1 MYPNR
6 GMNHQ
11 ILKMSLVERGIS
23 WNKEIR
29 GKDGIKGCYV
39 NVIQK
44 NNKEKSEKV
53 DNFYEENKRLKKIIE
68 ELENKLKEFENDNGE
83 KTIKSIIEN
92 ETKKLNIKNEQHNK
106 IKLTP
111 FESFKKITD
120 DNIKVLTDIK
130 KTNKSEDFEELEE
143 LEKKLEVTKNDKKEN
158 SKIKKKILKRYDVIE
173 IPDDIEIE
181 L

>member
-1 MYPNR
+1 
-6 GMNHQ
+6 
-11 ILKMSLVERGIS
+11 
-23 WNKEIR
+23 
-29 GKDGIKGCYV
+29 
-39 NVIQK
+39 
-44 NNKEKSEKV
+44 
-53 DNFYEENKRLKKIIE
+53 LKKIIE

-92 ETKKLNIKNEQHNK
+92 ETKKLNIKNKQHNK

-111 FESFKKITD
+111 FEKSFKKITD
-120 DNIKVLTDIK
+120 DNIKVITDIK

-173 IPDDIEIE
+173 IPDGIEIE